1 MFVLGCRPQTLN
13 DKPQTNFN
21 YILNLQKYLF
31 FLNYYIYF
39 LYMHIFLYFCT
50 LKKKE
55 PIVT

>member
-50 LKKKE
+50 LKKKNLS
-55 PIVT
+55 